1 MKLLLTN
8 RPTARAFLSAAVVT
22 CAVASLPV
30 ALSAQDRVTVVT
42 RSSDIA
48 SGAFEDLNNGTIYVR
63 VSLNDQRKIPLGS
76 ILVFDFAGNG
86 QNLPEAEL
94 RDARGDDHLL
104 VMRSG
109 SRSRGRLLN
118 IEGGEGSGKP
128 GEPRII
134 SFRTVDGE
142 ERRVRPSE
150 VTRIYMGRYPA
161 APTPQPTPQPQP
173 LPAPQPD
180 PAGPGLSVPASQ
192 RWTPTGFS
200 VQQGQMVRFS
210 ATGKVVLSGDNNDAA
225 TPAGSVS
232 GRYAQGAPIPN
243 ILAGALIARI
253 GNGMPFGIG
262 NQAQA
267 LPMPGSGQLFLGV
280 NDDNLN
286 DNRGEFRVQVVPEG
300 GGRRRQ

>member
-1 MKLLLTN
+1 MNSRFPYRLMTQSC
-8 RPTARAFLSAAVVT
+8 LSL
-22 CAVASLPV
+22 AVALGAAFGLPAIV
-30 ALSAQDRVTVVT
+30 SAQDRVTVVT
-42 RSSDIA
+42 RSSEVA

-94 RDARGDDHLL
+94 RDARGNDHLL

-128 GEPRII
+128 GEPRTI

-161 APTPQPTPQPQP
+161 AATPTPLPA
-173 LPAPQPD
+173 PAPQPD
-180 PAGPGLSVPASQ
+180 PAGPGLSVPANQ
-192 RWTPTGFS
+192 RWTTTGYV
-200 VQQGQMVRFS
+200 VQQGQLVRFS
-210 ATGKVVLSGDNNDAA
+210 ASGRVVLSGDDNDAA
-225 TPAGSVS
+225 TPAGSAS
-232 GRYAQGAPIPN
+232 GRYAPGAPLPN
-243 ILAGALIARI
+243 VLAGALIARV
-253 GNGMPFGIG
+253 GNGAPFGIG

-267 LPMPGSGQLFLGV
+267 LPMPASGQLFLGV

-286 DNRGEFRVQVVPEG
+286 DNRGEFRVQVFPEG
-300 GGRRRQ
+300 GGRRR